1 MEPIGI
7 ESIINRINQ
16 IEARFNNIEGKST
29 VSFQD
34 VLNVAKDKENSAK
47 PVQNYNYNLPSLPGM
62 YSFQSVAGANS
73 PLNYQQMLT
82 FPDSLVQYNGYQ
94 MTQGT
99 ARSFSQLEQLIGQH
113 FPGRAVTITSTT
125 DGKHTDPNHS
135 AGKAVDFVVDGLTK
149 DESVLVEELARQS
162 GFTPYNEYI
171 HSSPYKTG
179 DHMHVD
185 LSG

>member
-7 ESIINRINQ
+7 ENIINRINQ
-16 IEARFNNIEGKST
+16 IEAKFNNLEGKTT

-34 VLNVAKDKENSAK
+34 VLNVAQDKENRSK
-47 PVQNYNYNLPSLPGM
+47 PAQNFNYGLSSLSGMPG
-62 YSFQSVAGANS
+62 FQPAIGNTS
-73 PLNYQQMLT
+73 PFNYQQMLT

-99 ARSFSQLEQLIGQH
+99 ARAFSQLEQLIGQH

-135 AGKAVDFVVDGLTK
+135 AGKAVDFIVDGLTK
-149 DESVLVEELARQS
+149 DESILVEELARQS

-171 HSSPYKTG
+171 NSSPYKTG